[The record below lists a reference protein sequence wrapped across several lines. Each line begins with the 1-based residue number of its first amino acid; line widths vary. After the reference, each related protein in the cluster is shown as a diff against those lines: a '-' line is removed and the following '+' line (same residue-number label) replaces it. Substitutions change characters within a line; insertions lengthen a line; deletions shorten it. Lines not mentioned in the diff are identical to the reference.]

1 MSWIIIRDN
10 KTALFTLT
18 ISSDVSIQGRH
29 WQPDIKVFETCV
41 VVKIVLVLRTAA
53 SEFMQVCSAKKNI
66 FLWIMWRFSFSFAWL
81 MCSVHEAIKLAL
93 ALSDLPFAQ
102 WIKLPVDTQRACAWK
117 RLLLFTFM
125 SPESDCY
132 LPPFQKTNAC
142 ITPSLNPRIVP
153 HHSNYPRVSHR
164 LVIRIFLLNGTASCY
179 QQGPKLL
186 QPVFHPSDATL

>member
-1 MSWIIIRDN
+1 MSWIIIRDK
-10 KTALFTLT
+10 KTRPLYNRAL
-18 ISSDVSIQGRH
+18 
-29 WQPDIKVFETCV
+29 FETCV
-41 VVKIVLVLRTAA
+41 VVKIVLILRTAA
-53 SEFMQVCSAKKNI
+53 SEFMQVCLAKKT

-81 MCSVHEAIKLAL
+81 MCSVHEAIRLAL
-93 ALSDLPFAQ
+93 ALSGLPFAQ
-102 WIKLPVDTQRACAWK
+102 WIKLPVDIQRACAWK
-117 RLLLFTFM
+117 RLHLFTFM

-153 HHSNYPRVSHR
+153 QHSNYPRVSHR